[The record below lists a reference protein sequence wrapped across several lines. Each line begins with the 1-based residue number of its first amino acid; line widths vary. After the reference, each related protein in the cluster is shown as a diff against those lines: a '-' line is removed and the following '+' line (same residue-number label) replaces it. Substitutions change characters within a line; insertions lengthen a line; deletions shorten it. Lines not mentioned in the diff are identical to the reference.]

1 MTRRV
6 CDGLFAGFERAFNP
20 HAAVRILHNQR
31 TVLDDNVVDV
41 TSPRLDVYKDDPL
54 VGKLPRKE

>member
-6 CDGLFAGFERAFNP
+6 RDGLFAGFERAFNP

-41 TSPRLDVYKDDPL
+41 TSPRL
-54 VGKLPRKE
+54 